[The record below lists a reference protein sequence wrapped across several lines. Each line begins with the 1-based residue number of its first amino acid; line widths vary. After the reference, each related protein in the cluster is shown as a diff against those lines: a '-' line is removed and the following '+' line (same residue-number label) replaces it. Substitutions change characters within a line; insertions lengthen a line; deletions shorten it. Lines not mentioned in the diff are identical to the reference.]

1 MLSDN
6 HPLLRALT
14 LNAVFSG
21 FSALLMLVAGGWLA
35 AQFRLPNAIPIYAIG
50 GFLALF
56 ALQLA
61 NIVRTKN
68 IRTWEIKS
76 IISGDIAW
84 VIASVAIIILYYQ
97 SVTKTALIL
106 VDIAAAGVLFFAI
119 QQIRGLREFR
129 RTGRPPGATPK
140 TTKPD

>member
-14 LNAVFSG
+14 LNAMFSG
-21 FSALLMLVAGGWLA
+21 FSALLMFVAGGWLA
-35 AQFRLPNAIPIYAIG
+35 VQFALSSAVPIYVIAA
-50 GFLALF
+50 FLAVF
-56 ALQLA
+56 AFQLG
-61 NIVRTKN
+61 NIVRSKN

-84 VIASVAIIILYYQ
+84 VGASVAIIILYYQ
-97 SVTKTALIL
+97 SITPTALIL
-106 VDIAAAGVLFFAI
+106 LDLVAVTVLFFAI

-129 RTGRPPGATPK
+129 RTASA
-140 TTKPD
+140 